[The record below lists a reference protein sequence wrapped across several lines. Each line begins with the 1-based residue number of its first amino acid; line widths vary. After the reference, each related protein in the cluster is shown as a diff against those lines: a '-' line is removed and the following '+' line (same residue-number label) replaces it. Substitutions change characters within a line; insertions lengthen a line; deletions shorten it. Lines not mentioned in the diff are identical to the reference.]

1 MDVQSVKRQAGFQR
15 TGRRAEISG
24 TLIVA
29 VMFAFGLLAT
39 AGLWTYWYYHTQ
51 PFIPLQE
58 AISAEFKGSAP
69 RVDGGARKLH
79 KGTPTLL
86 WIIMRVDFRPDLD
99 REKAASVSR
108 RVVELSQEHLDL
120 SAYEQLNIR
129 LFFGELEKE
138 IHRLDAVVPIESGK
152 PDLNSVT
159 AESLAENAE
168 TTSQSRRDGSPWL
181 PPSQQGSEA
190 EGSAEDASDTEAADE
205 SAL

>member
-1 MDVQSVKRQAGFQR
+1 MDVQGAKRQVGMKR
-15 TGRRAEISG
+15 MGRRAEISG
-24 TLIVA
+24 SVVVA
-29 VMFAFGLLAT
+29 LMFAFGAVAT

-138 IHRLDAVVPIESGK
+138 IHTLDAEVPIEAGK
-152 PDLNSVT
+152 PELNSVT

-168 TTSQSRRDGSPWL
+168 TASQLRRDGSPWL
-181 PPSQQGSEA
+181 TPPQAGKENA
-190 EGSAEDASDTEAADE
+190 DDEGDFSREKAART
-205 SAL
+205 AQ